1 MTPKYVL
8 TLPVVALLLVLPG
21 AAHAQCG
28 GGGPQGWWCGPP
40 SCGGYGV
47 QDPRCYG
54 RRGYRPRYEGGYY
67 DWRDREE
74 RRERRR
80 ERDYY
85 YYGDRRGY

>member
-1 MTPKYVL
+1 MTRPKYVL
-8 TLPVVALLLVLPG
+8 MLPAIAFLLVLPG

-54 RRGYRPRYEGGYY
+54 RRGYRSRYEGYY
-67 DWRDREE
+67 DWRDRDE

-80 ERDYY
+80 RDFYE
-85 YYGDRRGY
+85 DRRYYWR

>member
-1 MTPKYVL
+1 MTTPKYMLV
-8 TLPVVALLLVLPG
+8 LPVAALLLMLPG
-21 AAHAQCG
+21 AAQAQCG
-28 GGGPQGWWCGPP
+28 GYGPQGWWCAP
-40 SCGGYGV
+40 SCGGYGP

-54 RRGYRPRYEGGYY
+54 RRGYRSRYEGGYY

-85 YYGDRRGY
+85 WDRRDRY